1 MTTLQ
6 HYSWEEKRAPR
17 RFSAPPMLSL
27 HIALRDFIKWFTV
40 LQRYVHVTMLFP
52 IASTKKL
59 ELLSS
64 FLSHHWCLLT
74 TRQEDGTL
82 ISSWSYAFYW
92 TEDTHENRASTVP
105 LLQSDFIAVGSET
118 AILRFAYCGKRTNLL
133 SSEKRV
139 RFPYPFPR
147 APSFFQSRCSPSR

>member
-1 MTTLQ
+1 MV
-6 HYSWEEKRAPR
+6 YG
-17 RFSAPPMLSL
+17 
-27 HIALRDFIKWFTV
+27 V
-40 LQRYVHVTMLFP
+40 LQRYVHVTVLLP

-64 FLSHHWCLLT
+64 FLSHPWCLLT
-74 TRQEDGTL
+74 TPQEDGTL
-82 ISSWSYAFYW
+82 ISSWNSTFNW
-92 TEDTHENRASTVP
+92 TEDTHENRGSTVP

-147 APSFFQSRCSPSR
+147 APSFFSVALLPLAIDYFSAASRTPSASYAPGSPRYFPPTH